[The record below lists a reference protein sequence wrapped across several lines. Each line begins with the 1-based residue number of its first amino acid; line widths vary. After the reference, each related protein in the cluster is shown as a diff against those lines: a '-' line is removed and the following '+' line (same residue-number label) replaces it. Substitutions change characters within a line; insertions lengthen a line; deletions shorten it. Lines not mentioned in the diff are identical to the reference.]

1 MENQSYPNKDHNYKK
16 NISEEKESAEKD
28 QNIPIQL
35 DERQNTLN
43 SYKENSNEQN
53 NISDMDHSPENQSPD
68 KEREIKY
75 KNYLQN
81 SSGLLIL
88 SKRKL
93 LTQLNVSYNKL
104 MSSYLSKF

>member
-75 KNYLQN
+75 KNYLHSEENEQN
-81 SSGLLIL
+81 N
-88 SKRKL
+88 SKN
-93 LTQLNVSYNKL
+93 LNEGALDEGKIN
-104 MSSYLSKF
+104 F